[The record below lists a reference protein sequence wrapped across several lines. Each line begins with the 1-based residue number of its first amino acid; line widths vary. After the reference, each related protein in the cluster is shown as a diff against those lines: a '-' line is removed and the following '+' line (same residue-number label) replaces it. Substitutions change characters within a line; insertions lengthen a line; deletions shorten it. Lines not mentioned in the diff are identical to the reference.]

1 MQDKLALRASH
12 AGMRLIAQMTI
23 YNSTDFD
30 RLRVYITESY
40 HPDLLAERSVDERLT
55 ELHDQYEWLGKV
67 RIQQV
72 IGTDEH
78 RVIVLLAAEKVDG
91 YFFNLME
98 VEEDYPHRV
107 IEYKISF
114 DEI

>member
-23 YNSTDFD
+23 YNSADFG
-30 RLRVYITESY
+30 RLRIFIEESY
-40 HPDLLAERSVDERLT
+40 HPDLLAEHSVDERLV
-55 ELHDQYEWLGKV
+55 ELRDQYEWLGKV

-78 RVIVLLAAEKVDG
+78 RAIVLLAAQNVDG
-91 YFFNLME
+91 YFFNVME

-107 IEYKISF
+107 IAYRISF